1 MVITMAVRT
10 VNYQVGNNYF
20 LKIYTFWNEVP
31 CCLGGLLL
39 LFQRLQYHTF
49 SWYMELLNA
58 VMNQLCMLVIDHVS
72 ATN

>member
-1 MVITMAVRT
+1 
-10 VNYQVGNNYF
+10 
-20 LKIYTFWNEVP
+20 
-31 CCLGGLLL
+31 